1 MTTSS
6 TISIVT
12 ANQLISAIV
21 APSRKSDM
29 DKTVL
34 AQPDYSTN
42 VTSSAYKMADSLKH
56 QESGRTRIEWLSNLN
71 TAYKPAKNY
80 RRTSIIC
87 TIGPKTNSAEKINVL
102 RKGMSSL
109 NHLIAQ
115 D

>member
-6 TISIVT
+6 TIY
-12 ANQLISAIV
+12 NQLISAIV
-21 APSRKSDM
+21 APSKKSDM

-34 AQPDYSTN
+34 ASQLQSDYSTN
-42 VTSSAYKMADSLKH
+42 VISSAYKMADSLKH

-102 RKGMSSL
+102 RKGMRSL
-109 NHLIAQ
+109 NRLIAQ